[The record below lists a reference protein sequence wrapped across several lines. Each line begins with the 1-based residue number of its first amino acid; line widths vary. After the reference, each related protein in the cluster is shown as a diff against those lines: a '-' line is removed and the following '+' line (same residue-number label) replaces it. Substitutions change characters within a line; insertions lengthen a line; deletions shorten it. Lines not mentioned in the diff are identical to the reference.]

1 MLTVAQNIVI
11 GSQYPVCVA
20 LRIAKWF
27 NDRAEYDVAR
37 GIYLI
42 YQQYEFTN
50 TLNSQNRC
58 NMDRESRK
66 LH

>member
-1 MLTVAQNIVI
+1 MLYYAITVAQNIVI

-37 GIYLI
+37 GISIILRI
-42 YQQYEFTN
+42 HIID
-50 TLNSQNRC
+50 
-58 NMDRESRK
+58 MDEP
-66 LH
+66 L